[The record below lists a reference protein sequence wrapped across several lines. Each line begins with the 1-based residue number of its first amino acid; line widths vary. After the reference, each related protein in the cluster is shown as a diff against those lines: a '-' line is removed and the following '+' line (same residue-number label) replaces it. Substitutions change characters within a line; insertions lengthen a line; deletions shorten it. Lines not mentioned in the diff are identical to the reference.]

1 MKKILTKKLL
11 TVVTATIIA
20 VTFIPTF
27 AYATE
32 DTVLDETSNSD
43 MEREVNLVSNDATE
57 IMESRI
63 DKNEINGKIKKMKS
77 GEYYVDGKDMDV
89 LLPARSDD
97 GISIET
103 EAGVIVMELPNK
115 TNYANGVLSDNGTV
129 IYDPNNGDVAF
140 GVQALAEEKDN
151 EHWEALR
158 VLVEIATADAGKE
171 FVYKY
176 TLPEGCKLIKA
187 EAWYKSFILPNL
199 GKDANRDDYY
209 TPGEIYI
216 IDSKGNVM
224 ETIDPA
230 WAYDAC
236 GTSIPTYYKIRGTEL
251 VQIVDFNK
259 KTVFPIVADPTNH
272 PVKYTT
278 VTLNESAVKKLRDKA
293 KSTNALVS
301 MIKTTAGGAVSI
313 TGYLAA
319 SFAERAAALLGG
331 AGTAWAMIDISN
343 AVYEYVQ
350 YSTWNKVYNKL
361 HNNAN
366 YNYVKIKYRWK
377 WHGGHKSYYPAGKE
391 TLGYYKNK

>member
-1 MKKILTKKLL
+1 MKR
-11 TVVTATIIA
+11 
-20 VTFIPTF
+20 FF
-27 AYATE
+27 
-32 DTVLDETSNSD
+32 
-43 MEREVNLVSNDATE
+43 
-57 IMESRI
+57 
-63 DKNEINGKIKKMKS
+63 
-77 GEYYVDGKDMDV
+77 
-89 LLPARSDD
+89 
-97 GISIET
+97 
-103 EAGVIVMELPNK
+103 
-115 TNYANGVLSDNGTV
+115 
-129 IYDPNNGDVAF
+129 
-140 GVQALAEEKDN
+140 
-151 EHWEALR
+151 
-158 VLVEIATADAGKE
+158 
-171 FVYKY
+171 
-176 TLPEGCKLIKA
+176 
-187 EAWYKSFILPNL
+187 
-199 GKDANRDDYY
+199 
-209 TPGEIYI
+209 
-216 IDSKGNVM
+216 
-224 ETIDPA
+224 
-230 WAYDAC
+230 
-236 GTSIPTYYKIRGTEL
+236 
-251 VQIVDFNK
+251 
-259 KTVFPIVADPTNH
+259 NH